1 MSDPDHA
8 RFCTLPEALAWG
20 PKRDPPDAF
29 SDFLW
34 TLYELCRSGRVHAVG
49 RRLEWTLK
57 SLSSNGEEVARRASM
72 VPQPSDLSEPIPV
85 GEWEDLHFDSD
96 GQKLRTEDLF
106 SISRERRAWTH
117 VQFSRDDLIQEWPKA
132 GAAAFIEAEADRLWA
147 DKDQKA
153 MRRRKRE
160 RWRREWIDRF
170 FKRQQ
175 QARRWIS
182 CS

>member
-57 SLSSNGEEVARRASM
+57 SSNGEEVARRASM

-117 VQFSRDDLIQEWPKA
+117 VQFSRDDLPP
-132 GAAAFIEAEADRLWA
+132 RPPPP
-147 DKDQKA
+147 
-153 MRRRKRE
+153 RRR
-160 RWRREWIDRF
+160 
-170 FKRQQ
+170 
-175 QARRWIS
+175 
-182 CS
+182 